1 MKKMVIESP
10 IRENKSLFKKF
21 KEKLNKKK
29 FVIELADYK
38 GNTIVKY
45 NAIVTPEQHERLQD
59 FARFAEA
66 ASKYGM
72 TMNEFREAARRWSL
86 M

>member
-1 MKKMVIESP
+1 MKKMILESP
-10 IRENKSLFKKF
+10 IRENRSLFKKV
-21 KEKLNKKK
+21 KEKLNRKK

-45 NAIVTPEQHERLQD
+45 NALVTPEQHERLQA
-59 FARFAEA
+59 FVRFADA
-66 ASKYGM
+66 ASKSGM
-72 TMNEFREAARRWSL
+72 TMNELREAARRWSL